1 MDQDEYISQRVDD
14 QITYYDTQ
22 SKSSQSSFKSL
33 TSVQIVS
40 GALIPVI
47 SGFSQHID
55 YSEWIT
61 ALLGIFIICATAAL
75 SLNNNQERWINF
87 RTTCETLK
95 HLKYLFITNST
106 PYKGEDNFDIF
117 VNNIESI
124 ISKENLEWNS
134 YSKKRTSDD
143 EQSID

>member
-22 SKSSQSSFKSL
+22 SKRSQSSFKSL
-33 TSVQIVS
+33 SSVQIVS

-47 SGFSQHID
+47 SGFSQQID

-61 ALLGIFIICATAAL
+61 AALGIFIICATSAL
-75 SLNNNQERWINF
+75 SLNKNQERWINF

-95 HLKYLFITNST
+95 HLKYLYITKST
-106 PYKGEDNFDIF
+106 PYKGGDGFDMF
-117 VNNIESI
+117 VNDIEAV
-124 ISKENLEWNS
+124 ISKENSEWDSYIRKQNS
-134 YSKKRTSDD
+134 GD
-143 EQSID
+143 E

>member
-1 MDQDEYISQRVDD
+1 MEQDEYISERVDD
-14 QITYYDTQ
+14 QITYYDSQ
-22 SKSSQSSFKSL
+22 SKSSQSSFKNL

-61 ALLGIFIICATAAL
+61 AILGLAITISTAAL
-75 SLNNNQERWINF
+75 VLNKNQERWINF

-95 HLKYLFITNST
+95 HLKYLFLTSSS
-106 PYKGEDNFDIF
+106 PYKGESSFDKF
-117 VNNIESI
+117 VNDIESV
-124 ISKENLEWNS
+124 ISKENSEWSS
-134 YSKKRTSDD
+134 YINKQNTDS
-143 EQSID
+143 E